1 MKTTLPGLKATTLTT
16 LLSSLFLSLTI
27 LLATTPTPIAAQQ
40 NNGNNRITTA
50 KSYTGWDC
58 CKPICAGNNN
68 RADILTNRGV
78 ARVCDKANKLLDQNT
93 GLRANSGCANSGSSS
108 AYLCDSYQPLP
119 VANDFSYG
127 FAIQVSDNQ
136 NADHANC
143 CKCYSMSLSL
153 FSFFGDKEG
162 KLEAN

>member
-1 MKTTLPGLKATTLTT
+1 VNITKNKGTKNKMKTTLPGLQAT
-16 LLSSLFLSLTI
+16 LLSSLFL
-27 LLATTPTPIAAQQ
+27 LLASTPINAQQ
-40 NNGNNRITTA
+40 NRITTA

-143 CKCYSMSLSL
+143 CKCYSEYFFLSSS
-153 FSFFGDKEG
+153 SFISKR
-162 KLEAN
+162 